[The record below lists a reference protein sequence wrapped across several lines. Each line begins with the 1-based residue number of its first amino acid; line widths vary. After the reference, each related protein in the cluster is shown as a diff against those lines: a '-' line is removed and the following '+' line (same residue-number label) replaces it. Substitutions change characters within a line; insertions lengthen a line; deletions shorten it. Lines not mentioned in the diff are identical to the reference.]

1 MSEKCN
7 EHSGCKTDIANLKD
21 SDKLQ
26 WEAINKIQ
34 NRLPVWATL
43 LLTVMGGVVGWAL
56 AFSASLM
63 QKLSS

>member
-1 MSEKCN
+1 MDEKCD
-7 EHSGCKTDIANLKD
+7 EHSGCVSEIENLKA

-56 AFSASLM
+56 TYASLINR
-63 QKLSS
+63 LGN